1 VNGSSPIVLV
11 VDDDFNSRSSLE
23 MLVRRE
29 GVEVVTAG
37 DLAEAETLA
46 QRTPFAAVL
55 IDYFLPDGAGLE
67 LIPRLP
73 EPRPDVVL
81 VTGQANL
88 ETAVEALRAG
98 VVDYLEKPVDQARLK
113 AVLGGILRSSGF
125 REEIRSLRGEL
136 RELGRFGALIGR
148 SPAMQAV
155 YDLLAKV
162 APTDAT
168 VLVTGESGTG
178 KELVAET
185 VHRLSRRAQ
194 RPFVAVNCGAIS
206 GNLIESEL
214 FGHERGSFTGAER
227 QRKGVFERAHTGTL
241 FLDEISEM
249 PVELQV
255 KLLRVLETGSFARVG
270 GEKPIE
276 VDVRVVAASNRDLD
290 AAVADGKFRADL
302 LYRLRVVP
310 VELPPLRERG
320 EDVAVL
326 AQHFLDEFARQQG
339 SRKRFSAAA
348 LAALVACPWPGNVR
362 ELRNAVQQASI
373 LAGEEIGVEHLPST
387 LRSAPAAV
395 AAPAPEAAAEVG
407 EALAIRLPISLAEAE
422 RRILLA
428 TLEQAGG
435 DKTQA
440 AGTLGISV
448 KTLYSRLR
456 EYAARD
462 SG

>member
-1 VNGSSPIVLV
+1 MSGPIPTVLV

-55 IDYFLPDGAGLE
+55 VDYFLPDGAGLE

-81 VTGQANL
+81 VTGRANL

-125 REEIRSLRGEL
+125 REEIRALRGEL

-155 YDLLAKV
+155 YDLLARV

-185 VHRLSRRAQ
+185 VHRLSRRAR

-214 FGHERGSFTGAER
+214 FGHERGSFTGADR
-227 QRKGVFERAHTGTL
+227 QRKGVFERADTGTL
-241 FLDEISEM
+241 FLDEVSEM

-326 AQHFLDEFARQQG
+326 ARHFLDEFARQQG
-339 SRKRFSAAA
+339 SPKRFSEEA
-348 LAALVACPWPGNVR
+348 LAALVAFAWPGNVR

-373 LAGEEIGVEHLPST
+373 LSGEEIGVDHLPT
-387 LRSAPAAV
+387 GVRPANAPAAAR
-395 AAPAPEAAAEVG
+395 AAVDGA
-407 EALAIRLPISLAEAE
+407 EALTLRLPISLAEAE

-435 DKTQA
+435 DKAKA
-440 AGTLGISV
+440 AATLGISV

-462 SG
+462 AG